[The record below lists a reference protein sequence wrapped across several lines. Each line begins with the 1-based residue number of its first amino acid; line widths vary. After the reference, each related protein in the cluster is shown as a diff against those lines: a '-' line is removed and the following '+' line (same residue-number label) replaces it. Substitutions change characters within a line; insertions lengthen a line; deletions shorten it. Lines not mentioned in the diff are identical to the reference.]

1 MDTVKKLTGLTV
13 ALFCVLLV
21 ASAGQFCVN
30 ADLKWYSSL
39 IKPFFMPTPLGFTF
53 TVTVVYALCIAVITR
68 LVVGKR
74 FFPSLTVLALTGV
87 LAVLFLFV
95 VFRLRNLYG
104 GVVVAVALF
113 LLSAALEVRFV
124 VKDWVLAA
132 VYAPVALFN
141 AFCLVLTSV
150 LAMTN

>member
-1 MDTVKKLTGLTV
+1 
-13 ALFCVLLV
+13 
-21 ASAGQFCVN
+21 
-30 ADLKWYSSL
+30 
-39 IKPFFMPTPLGFTF
+39 MPTPLGFTF

-124 VKDWVLAA
+124 VKDWILAA